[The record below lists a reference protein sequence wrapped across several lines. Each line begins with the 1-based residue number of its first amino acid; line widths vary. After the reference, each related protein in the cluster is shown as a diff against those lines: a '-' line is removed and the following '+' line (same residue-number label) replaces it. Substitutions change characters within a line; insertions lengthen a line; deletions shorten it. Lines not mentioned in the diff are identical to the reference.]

1 MRSVVLVLGEAAPA
15 VAEQLRLDGI
25 AVLGSADPDVFARTV
40 SAGSAPDEGVL
51 ALLTAADALVLPSRP
66 DLLTAQAVAL
76 ADRLGVRIVPL
87 GDDAVGRRLAAAF
100 GLAAPVALSA
110 DPRATAR
117 DIRAA
122 APIEPLATVPT
133 GPRTIAVWGPHG
145 APGRTTLAI
154 ALASELARGGRHVAL
169 VDADSHAPAIAL
181 ALGLPD
187 EGPGFAVA
195 CRQAEHGALDD
206 AELQRI
212 AVPMGGVDVDVL
224 TGINR
229 PSRWPELAASRVSG
243 ALAACASWAQHTVV
257 DVAAPLERDED
268 IVSDVVDGPR
278 RNAAGIA
285 ALEAADRVVAV
296 LSADPVG
303 VARFV
308 RGVGELRAVTGTT
321 PVTVVVNR
329 VRRGGVGLD
338 ARGQIRRTL
347 SRYADVDDVW
357 FVPEDRRGVDTAM
370 LAARPV
376 AEVAPRS
383 ALVAAVRR
391 LVGGALVPPAAPRAA
406 IGTRRERRRERGAGV
421 GTSAA

>member
-15 VAEQLRLDGI
+15 VAEQLRLDGVT
-25 AVLGSADPDVFARTV
+25 VLGAAGPGAFAHA
-40 SAGSAPDEGVL
+40 SAGAVPDEGLVSLL
-51 ALLTAADALVLPSRP
+51 AAADALVLPARP
-66 DLLTAQAVAL
+66 DVLTAQVVAL
-76 ADRLGVRIVPL
+76 ADRLGVRIVPV

-100 GLAAPVALSA
+100 GLSTPVALSD
-110 DPRATAR
+110 DPRETAR
-117 DIRAA
+117 GIRHA
-122 APIEPLATVPT
+122 APAEPPAVAPT
-133 GPRTIAVWGPHG
+133 DPRTIAVWGPHG

-195 CRQAEHGALDD
+195 CRQAENGALDD
-206 AELQRI
+206 VELQRI

-229 PSRWPELAASRVSG
+229 PSRWPELSASRVSG

-257 DVAAPLERDED
+257 DVAAPLERDEE
-268 IVSDVVDGPR
+268 IVSDIVDGPR

-285 ALEAADRVVAV
+285 ALESADRVVAV

-308 RGVGELRAVTGTT
+308 RGVGELRAVSGTT

-357 FVPEDRRGVDTAM
+357 FVPEDRRGMDTAM

-391 LVGGALVPPAAPRAA
+391 LVGGALVPPAAPREA
-406 IGTRRERRRERGAGV
+406 IGTRRERRRGRGV
-421 GTSAA
+421 GDGRSAA